1 MKKVLRKLIMVIGL
15 SVVGV
20 VGFGGQAKAIDPPA
34 IKMGVMIDPPA
45 IMFGIDP
52 PAHTM

>member
-1 MKKVLRKLIMVIGL
+1 MKKVLRKLMMVIGL

-34 IKMGVMIDPPA
+34 RKMLIDPPA

-52 PAHTM
+52 PAYTM

>member
-1 MKKVLRKLIMVIGL
+1 MKKMLGKLIMVIGL

-34 IKMGVMIDPPA
+34 VNMLIDPPT

-52 PAHTM
+52 PAYPM

>member
-20 VGFGGQAKAIDPPA
+20 VSLGNGQEVKAIDPTAENMLIDPPA
-34 IKMGVMIDPPA
+34 IV
-45 IMFGIDP
+45 FGIDP
-52 PAHTM
+52 PAYPM